1 MGHLNGKMYS
11 FEKGTREELIRVWHY
26 LREEY
31 PGMLSGEVY
40 GRAKI
45 FGVIEDK
52 TVPPGTWLFSLRE
65 LNNETE

>member
-1 MGHLNGKMYS
+1 MLTGKVWQYQW
-11 FEKGTREELIRVWHY
+11 GTRRELVETWHY
-26 LREEY
+26 LQELY

-52 TVPPGTWLFSLRE
+52 NVPPSTWLFELRE
-65 LNNETE
+65 ELSY

>member
-1 MGHLNGKMYS
+1 MLTGKMFS

-40 GRAKI
+40 GREGM

-52 TVPPGTWLFSLRE
+52 TVPPGVWLFSLKE
-65 LNNETE
+65 EQ